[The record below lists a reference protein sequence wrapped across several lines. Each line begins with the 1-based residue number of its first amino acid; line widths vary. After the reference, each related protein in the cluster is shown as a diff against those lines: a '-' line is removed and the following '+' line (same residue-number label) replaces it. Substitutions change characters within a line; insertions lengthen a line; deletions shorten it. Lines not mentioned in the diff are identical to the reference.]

1 VRLYVDHIGWVRG
14 VAEYSLAV
22 PRFLLVAVHAVHV
35 KASEENLLRIF
46 STHLFS
52 QRLEQGLLGLA
63 PRATLTG

>member
-1 VRLYVDHIGWVRG
+1 VRLYVDHIGRVRG

-22 PRFLLVAVHAVHV
+22 PRFVLVAVQGVHM

-46 STHLFS
+46 STHSFR